1 MMFMTTWA
9 DYIAMAVPVRVVVLA
24 LVASA
29 GLLGGCGLV
38 PGVGPASHDNGMHL
52 TIDSPHQDDV
62 VTVRSVTVRVHTD
75 FSPVRL
81 RYSLDGG
88 DLGEGDTTF
97 LVPNLSPGSHRVEV
111 EALHADGSSYSPV
124 FHAGVDFVIQ

>member
-9 DYIAMAVPVRVVVLA
+9 DYIAMAVSVRALALA

-29 GLLGGCGLV
+29 VLLAGCGLV
-38 PGVGPASHDNGMHL
+38 PGVGPASHNNGMHL
-52 TIDSPHQDDV
+52 SIDSPQQNEI

-75 FSPVRL
+75 FSPVRF

-88 DLGEGDTTF
+88 DLGEGDSPF
-97 LVPNLSPGSHRVEV
+97 LVPNLSPGN
-111 EALHADGSSYSPV
+111 
-124 FHAGVDFVIQ
+124 